1 MKANYSYRVIQRES
15 LLDTI
20 LETAIF
26 ISWSLIDDARFIMTW
41 HIFMCVL
48 SEVRS
53 CVLKQRIMVI
63 GANPWIAPYKLTG
76 LSTAE
81 AKQIFFCNA
90 ANLRRLRNLFPLHWF
105 KSAFTVIKFAIKFI
119 ESPSIFQGR

>member
-63 GANPWIAPYKLTG
+63 GANP
-76 LSTAE
+76 
-81 AKQIFFCNA
+81 
-90 ANLRRLRNLFPLHWF
+90 
-105 KSAFTVIKFAIKFI
+105 
-119 ESPSIFQGR
+119 